1 MIGDFVFGY
10 YYISQMIRY
19 IECITRA
26 KHDINAQV
34 SGVVLREE
42 MLLLC
47 VTVMWLVFKGHHL
60 SHIFVRL

>member
-10 YYISQMIRY
+10 YYIHQMIRY

-34 SGVVLREE
+34 LGVVLREE